1 VRDPHRLVFVHTA
14 GASGRDGPPYPFVTL
29 VRDRAN
35 SFEAVSAFSP
45 SPMELT
51 LDRGPEMARGVW
63 VSGNFYEM
71 LGVRP
76 LIGRSLTA
84 GDDRIAGQGG
94 PDGAVA
100 VISRTYWQQRF
111 AGDPTVI
118 GRSIYLDRRSVT
130 IVGVMPTEIMSLEPG
145 NPIDIAV
152 PIVLSDPARLH
163 NRTALWLF
171 MVARLA
177 PATAAEQARAE
188 VETLFKAYM
197 ADVQTAPGIRT
208 RLFQRSEISPAAKG
222 LNGLRSRF
230 VKPLTALLI
239 LAGLVLLAACV
250 NVTNLIL
257 ARATARRRDFAVRLA
272 IGAGR
277 GRLVRQQLTESL
289 VLVLAGAALGIVL
302 AHIGATALAAY
313 FADAANRIVLDLSL
327 NLRMLLFTLGVA
339 ALSGLALGIVPALR
353 ATRLDPAAGLQGGS
367 RGVAGNRVSLRL
379 GRTLVVVQV
388 ALSMVLVAGAGLF
401 IRTLHELESV
411 DLGFAREGILSV
423 EVIPERQLSGT
434 PEWLALQTE
443 ILDRVRQIPGL
454 QSASW
459 ATANPMSG
467 RGRGAI
473 VEVPGFVP
481 SSDKDNEVHM
491 AAISPDHFDTLG
503 VPLLLG
509 RRFTASDH
517 PSAPKVAILNQT
529 AARFYFGNANPIGR
543 KVRFTNYP
551 ARDLI
556 YEVVG
561 VVRDAK
567 HYSLRESASRFIY
580 LPIPQHVERIHRLAL
595 AARCSGDALAFA
607 APVRRHVQNVR
618 ATLFIQSVSTMEQ
631 QIGQAVFQE
640 RLLATLSTTFGTVAL
655 VLACI
660 GLYGILAY
668 AVTRRTNEIGIR
680 MALGATQTQV
690 VWLVLREAFALTAGG
705 IAIGLP
711 VVLALGQLTKATLYG
726 VEPFDPVT
734 FGAAAMLLL
743 VFAALA
749 ATLPGRRASMLD
761 PTAALRRE

>member
-1 VRDPHRLVFVHTA
+1 
-14 GASGRDGPPYPFVTL
+14 
-29 VRDRAN
+29 
-35 SFEAVSAFSP
+35 
-45 SPMELT
+45 
-51 LDRGPEMARGVW
+51 
-63 VSGNFYEM
+63 
-71 LGVRP
+71 
-76 LIGRSLTA
+76 
-84 GDDRIAGQGG
+84 
-94 PDGAVA
+94 
-100 VISRTYWQQRF
+100 
-111 AGDPTVI
+111 
-118 GRSIYLDRRSVT
+118 
-130 IVGVMPTEIMSLEPG
+130 
-145 NPIDIAV
+145 
-152 PIVLSDPARLH
+152 
-163 NRTALWLF
+163 
-171 MVARLA
+171 
-177 PATAAEQARAE
+177 
-188 VETLFKAYM
+188 
-197 ADVQTAPGIRT
+197 
-208 RLFQRSEISPAAKG
+208 
-222 LNGLRSRF
+222 
-230 VKPLTALLI
+230 
-239 LAGLVLLAACV
+239 
-250 NVTNLIL
+250 
-257 ARATARRRDFAVRLA
+257 
-272 IGAGR
+272 
-277 GRLVRQQLTESL
+277 
-289 VLVLAGAALGIVL
+289 
-302 AHIGATALAAY
+302 
-313 FADAANRIVLDLSL
+313 
-327 NLRMLLFTLGVA
+327 
-339 ALSGLALGIVPALR
+339 
-353 ATRLDPAAGLQGGS
+353 
-367 RGVAGNRVSLRL
+367 
-379 GRTLVVVQV
+379 
-388 ALSMVLVAGAGLF
+388 
-401 IRTLHELESV
+401 
-411 DLGFAREGILSV
+411 
-423 EVIPERQLSGT
+423 
-434 PEWLALQTE
+434 
-443 ILDRVRQIPGL
+443 
-454 QSASW
+454 
-459 ATANPMSG
+459 MSG

-509 RRFTASDH
+509 RSFTASDH

-607 APVRRHVQNVR
+607 TPVRRHVQNVR